1 MTCARCGAANDP
13 EARFCEEC
21 GGALSDTCPTC
32 GAAVKPG
39 ARFCRSCGTA
49 LVATSAP
56 VAPAPRPSVAAMPVA
71 SVAERRLVTVLF
83 ADLVGSTALAEGRDP
98 EETRELLGRYI
109 DLARD
114 VIARYGGTIEK
125 FIGDAVMAVW
135 GAPVAREDDAERA
148 VRAAL
153 ELIAGV
159 PEVHPGL
166 QARGGVLT
174 GEAAVTIGAVGQGMV
189 AGDLVNTAARL
200 QSAADPGSVWV
211 GEATQRA
218 TSASIA
224 FESVGAHTVSGK
236 ALPVAAWRALRIV
249 AEVGGRN
256 RAQGLE
262 APFVGREEELRLL
275 KELFHATGREQRAR
289 LVSVIGPGGIGKS
302 RLTREFSN
310 YADGLV
316 EPIWWHEGRSPAYG
330 EGITFWAL
338 GDMVRYRCGL
348 LQGDDDATSRRK
360 VRETIARFV
369 TDEDER
375 RWIEVGLLALLGVGD
390 RPPGGSDELFA
401 SWRTFFERIAAHGT
415 TALVFED
422 LHWADAG
429 LLDFI
434 DHVLDWTRG
443 VPLYIVTLARPELLE
458 RRPDWGA
465 GKRNFTSISLEP
477 LADGDMRSL
486 LAGLA
491 PGLPQKVVA
500 AVVGRADGIPLY
512 AVEMVRMLV
521 AQGRLVERDGVYQP
535 VGEIDTLDVPETL
548 IALIAARLDG
558 LPTADRALLQD
569 AAVLGQS
576 FTVAGLEAVS
586 GSPRADIDTRLASL
600 VRREVLER
608 QADPRSPERG
618 QFAFV
623 QALIR
628 EVAYNTLARADRRAR
643 HLAAARYF
651 ESLGGEELAGALAAQ
666 YLAAYR
672 SSPDGAEAD
681 ALATQARLA
690 LRAAGERAAALG
702 SPRQAIAFF
711 QQTLEITAQ
720 PVDQSELLERIGS
733 LAGPAGLDELAE
745 VSLDRAISLRRTLGH
760 RPAMARATYLLGRSR
775 LDTGHPAGA
784 LEILEPAEAEFR
796 DLADDP
802 AVIALGGQL
811 ARAYALLDQRAAALT
826 ACDRVLAAA
835 EHTEL
840 VEVLADT
847 LVTRG
852 TVLMNAFRY
861 REGIG
866 TLRLGIAIAEEA
878 GLSVTAL
885 RGANNLAAITSETDP
900 RAALQAIRGGL
911 TLARRLG
918 SVLMEGSLA
927 TQYGFAAYRTGDWE
941 SADGL
946 ISQLLSDDLLPDIP
960 RARLIQGSMAYQLA
974 QGRDITSELDELRA
988 KWPRDGGPVGE
999 SGLQD
1004 TAAVE
1009 AWFDGRLADARTSA
1023 LASNAMAPF
1032 PSIVVLAA
1040 RCAIGLGDL
1049 AAARSDLA
1057 TFESQGAHG
1066 PVLAADRS
1074 LLRGGIAALS
1084 GEADE
1089 AVRAYRDALGAYRA
1103 LGLRWDVALCA
1114 LDMIEMLPDE
1124 AEARD
1129 AADDARVVMEELG
1142 AVPFLARIDAALARS
1157 RAGIIT
1163 TA

>member
-1 MTCARCGAANDP
+1 M
-13 EARFCEEC
+13 
-21 GGALSDTCPTC
+21 
-32 GAAVKPG
+32 
-39 ARFCRSCGTA
+39 
-49 LVATSAP
+49 
-56 VAPAPRPSVAAMPVA
+56 
-71 SVAERRLVTVLF
+71 TVLF
-83 ADLVGSTALAEGRDP
+83 ADLVGSTTLADGRDP

-153 ELIAGV
+153 ELVAGV
-159 PEVHPGL
+159 PDVHPGL

-174 GEAAVTIGAVGQGMV
+174 GEAAVTIGAIGQGMV
-189 AGDLVNTAARL
+189 AGRPGQHRGTTPGRGGSRQRLGRARRR
-200 QSAADPGSVWV
+200 
-211 GEATQRA
+211 TRA
-218 TSASIA
+218 TSAAIA
-224 FESVGAHTVSGK
+224 FESVGEHTVSGK
-236 ALPVAAWRALRIV
+236 AVPVAAWRALRIV

-256 RAQGLE
+256 RASGLE

-289 LVSVIGPGGIGKS
+289 LVSIIGPGGIGKS

-316 EPIWWHEGRSPAYG
+316 EPVWWHEGRSPAYG

-348 LQGDDDATSRRK
+348 LQGDDDATTRRK
-360 VRETIARFV
+360 VRETIATFV
-369 TDEDER
+369 FDDDER

-401 SWRTFFERIAAHGT
+401 SWRTFFERIAAQGT

-422 LHWADAG
+422 LHWADPG

-443 VPLYIVTLARPELLE
+443 LPLYIVTLARPELLE

-465 GKRNFTSISLEP
+465 GKKNFTSISLEP
-477 LADGDMRSL
+477 LAERDMRAL

-491 PGLPQKVVA
+491 PGLPPRVVA

-521 AQGRLVERDGVYQP
+521 AQGRLVEQDGVYRP

-558 LPTADRALLQD
+558 LPAGDRALLQD

-586 GSPRADIDTRLASL
+586 GAPRADIDTRLASL

-666 YLAAYR
+666 YLAAFR
-672 SSPDGAEAD
+672 NSPEGAEAD
-681 ALATQARLA
+681 ALAAQARLA
-690 LRAAGERAAALG
+690 LRAAGERAASLG

-711 QQTLEITAQ
+711 QQALEITTQ
-720 PVDQSELLERIGS
+720 PVDQAELLERIGF
-733 LAGPAGLDELAE
+733 LASPAALGDLAE
-745 VSLDRAISLRRTLGH
+745 EALGRAILVRRELGD
-760 RPAMARATYLLGRSR
+760 RSAIARAIYLLGRSR
-775 LDTGHPAGA
+775 LDTGHPSSA
-784 LEILEPAEAEFR
+784 LEVLKPADAEFA
-796 DLADDP
+796 DLAADP

-811 ARAYALLDQRAAALT
+811 ARAYALLDQRSEALA

-835 EHTEL
+835 EHADL
-840 VEVLADT
+840 VEIIADT
-847 LVTRG
+847 LITRG
-852 TVLMNAFRY
+852 VVLMNAFRF
-861 REGIG
+861 REGTG
-866 TLRLGIAIAEEA
+866 ALQLGIAIAEEA
-878 GLSVTAL
+878 GLSGTAL
-885 RGANNLAAITSETDP
+885 RGANNLAAVSIDIDP
-900 RAALQAIRGGL
+900 RAALHAIRGGL
-911 TLARRLG
+911 ALARRTG
-918 SVLMEGSLA
+918 SVMLEGSLA
-927 TQYGFAAYRTGDWE
+927 TQYGFGAYRTGDWA
-941 SADGL
+941 SADAI
-946 ISQLLSDDLLPDIP
+946 ISPLLSDDLLPDIP
-960 RARLIQGSMAYQLA
+960 RARLIQGSMAYRLA
-974 QGRDITSELDELRA
+974 QGQDVTDDLAELRA

-999 SGLQD
+999 SGLLD

-1009 AWFDGRLADARTSA
+1009 AWFDGRLAAARASA
-1023 LASNAMAPF
+1023 LASNELAPF
-1032 PSIVVLAA
+1032 PGIVVLAA
-1040 RCAIGLGDL
+1040 RCSIGLHDIE
-1049 AAARSDLA
+1049 AARSDLA
-1057 TFESQGAHG
+1057 VFESQGAHG
-1066 PVLAADRS
+1066 PALTADRA
-1074 LLRGGIAALS
+1074 LLRAGIQALS
-1084 GEADE
+1084 GETTE
-1089 AVRAYRDALGAYRA
+1089 ALRAYRDALAGYRA
-1103 LGLRWDVALCA
+1103 LGLRWDVALCG
-1114 LDMIEMLPDE
+1114 LDMIELLPNE
-1124 AEARD
+1124 AEALD
-1129 AADDARVVMEELG
+1129 AAQEARAIMVELG
-1142 AVPFLARIDAALARS
+1142 AAPFLARIDAALARS
-1157 RAGIIT
+1157 PAPSAIS
-1163 TA
+1163 A

>member
-1 MTCARCGAANDP
+1 M
-13 EARFCEEC
+13 
-21 GGALSDTCPTC
+21 
-32 GAAVKPG
+32 
-39 ARFCRSCGTA
+39 
-49 LVATSAP
+49 
-56 VAPAPRPSVAAMPVA
+56 
-71 SVAERRLVTVLF
+71 TVLF

-109 DLARD
+109 ELARD
-114 VIARYGGTIEK
+114 VIARYGGTVEK

-153 ELIAGV
+153 ELVDGV
-159 PEVHPGL
+159 PGLHPGL
-166 QARGGVLT
+166 EARGGVLT

-200 QSAADPGSVWV
+200 QAAADPGSVWV

-218 TSASIA
+218 TSAAIA
-224 FESVGAHTVSGK
+224 FESVGEQTVSGK
-236 ALPVAAWRALRIV
+236 AVPVAAWRALRIV

-348 LQGDDDATSRRK
+348 LQGDDDATTRVK

-369 TDEDER
+369 SDDDER

-401 SWRTFFERIAAHGT
+401 SWRTFFERIAAQGT

-422 LHWADAG
+422 LHWADPG

-434 DHVLDWTRG
+434 DHLLDWTRG
-443 VPLYIVTLARPELLE
+443 LPLYIVTLARPELLE

-465 GKRNFTSISLEP
+465 GKKNFTSISLEP
-477 LADGDMRSL
+477 LAERDMRAL

-491 PGLPQKVVA
+491 PGLPPRIVA

-558 LPTADRALLQD
+558 LPAADRALLQD

-672 SSPDGAEAD
+672 SSPEGAEAD
-681 ALATQARLA
+681 ALAAQARLA

-702 SPRQAIAFF
+702 SPRQAVAFF
-711 QQTLEITAQ
+711 QQTLDITTQ
-720 PVDQSELLERIGS
+720 PVDQADLLERIGF
-733 LAGPAGLDELAE
+733 LAGPAALGDLAE
-745 VSLDRAISLRRTLGH
+745 ASLGRAIALRREQGDRSAIAH
-760 RPAMARATYLLGRSR
+760 ATYLLGRSR
-775 LDTGHPAGA
+775 LDTAHPGSA
-784 LEILEPAEAEFR
+784 LDLLEPADAEFR
-796 DLADDP
+796 DLTEDP

-811 ARAYALLDQRAAALT
+811 ARVYALLDRRPPALA

-835 EHTEL
+835 ERADL
-840 VEVLADT
+840 VEVIADT
-847 LVTRG
+847 LITRG

-861 REGIG
+861 REGTG
-866 TLRLGIAIAEEA
+866 TLQLGVAIAEEA

-885 RGANNLAAITSETDP
+885 RGANNLAALTSDIDP

-927 TQYGFAAYRTGDWE
+927 TQYGFAAYRTGDWA
-941 SADGL
+941 SADSL
-946 ISQLLSDDLLPDIP
+946 ISALLSDDMLPDIP
-960 RARLIQGSMAYQLA
+960 RARLIQGSMAYRLA
-974 QGRDITSELDELRA
+974 QGLDLTADLAELRA
-988 KWPRDGGPVGE
+988 KWARDGGPVGD
-999 SGLQD
+999 SGLLD

-1009 AWFDGRLADARTSA
+1009 AWFDGRLADARASA
-1023 LASNAMAPF
+1023 LASNDLAPY
-1032 PSIVVLAA
+1032 PGIVALAT
-1040 RCAIGLGDL
+1040 RCSIGLRDL
-1049 AAARSDLA
+1049 AAARADLA
-1057 TFESQGAHG
+1057 LFESQGAHG
-1066 PVLAADRS
+1066 PSLAADRA
-1074 LLRGGIAALS
+1074 LLRAGIAALS
-1084 GEADE
+1084 GEMAE
-1089 AVRAYRDALGAYRA
+1089 ALRAYRDALAGYRA
-1103 LGLRWDVALCA
+1103 LGLRWDAAVCA
-1114 LDMIEMLPDE
+1114 LDMIETLPHE
-1124 AEARD
+1124 AEALV
-1129 AADDARVVMEELG
+1129 AANEARVLMVELG
-1142 AVPFLARIDAALARS
+1142 AVPFIARIDAALGAGRS
-1157 RAGIIT
+1157 RSA
-1163 TA
+1163 ASA